1 MSALAE
7 AYKSIET
14 AFSSGAASKEP
25 DATAQAAIGESARQ
39 FVIFHVQGGAFAVA
53 LTEVKEIIRMPDL
66 VRVPMSPPA
75 LEGIANLRG
84 RVLPVVNLRQTFG
97 FPPALQDDAT
107 RVVVLDQ
114 GRAVGLVV
122 DRMANVVTVEN
133 DRIEAA
139 DTIRS
144 AIDVDLLT
152 GMIKG
157 QDGKSLVMI
166 LDTARLIEREFL
178 AIAKASGQAAGD
190 GAENPGKV
198 VAKEESAAD
207 EDQLV
212 SFEVAGQEYAF
223 PIASVI
229 EIVQLPHE
237 ITSVPNAPEHVL
249 GVITLRNRLLPLVS
263 LRNMFG
269 LPPLAATDASK
280 VVILSLGQAK
290 GGHDGGDVAGVVMDS
305 VREVL
310 RVDRELMTPV
320 PSLLSSGGVDTDI
333 TAICRLNE
341 GRRLV
346 SILSAEH
353 MFDRTAISALT
364 AQISEQADA
373 GIEGSAGVENMTDL
387 ADDEQFVVFRLK
399 DEEYGAPISAVQ
411 EIVRVPDELTQV
423 PKSPAFVEG
432 VVNLRGVVLPVIDQR
447 RRFSLEDAE
456 RNDRQ
461 RIIVYTIQGVRT
473 GFIVDSVSEV
483 MRIPAAS
490 IEASPNLSEEQMRL
504 IRRVANIEQQK
515 RMILLLD
522 VTQLLNGQELASVAA
537 TH

>member
-1 MSALAE
+1 
-7 AYKSIET
+7 
-14 AFSSGAASKEP
+14 
-25 DATAQAAIGESARQ
+25 
-39 FVIFHVQGGAFAVA
+39 
-53 LTEVKEIIRMPDL
+53 
-66 VRVPMSPPA
+66 
-75 LEGIANLRG
+75 
-84 RVLPVVNLRQTFG
+84 
-97 FPPALQDDAT
+97 
-107 RVVVLDQ
+107 
-114 GRAVGLVV
+114 
-122 DRMANVVTVEN
+122 
-133 DRIEAA
+133 
-139 DTIRS
+139 
-144 AIDVDLLT
+144 
-152 GMIKG
+152 MIKG

-190 GAENPGKV
+190 GAENPGKL

-229 EIVQLPHE
+229 EIVQLPDD

-263 LRNMFG
+263 LRHMFG

-280 VVILSLGQAK
+280 VVILSLGRAK
-290 GGHDGGDVAGVVMDS
+290 DGHDGGDVAGVVMDS

-310 RVDRELMTPV
+310 RVNRELMTPV

-346 SILSAEH
+346 SILSAEL
-353 MFDRTAISALT
+353 MFDRTAIAALT
-364 AQISEQADA
+364 AQISQQADA
-373 GIEGSAGVENMTDL
+373 GIEGVETMTDL

-411 EIVRVPDELTQV
+411 EIVRVPEELTQV